1 MLETSEQFTEI
12 AAALASAEA
21 EFKPIEKDSEAEI
34 QGEAKGSGREFRF
47 TFEYASLAS
56 VLEAVRPA
64 LAKHGIAILQPAQH
78 KNEQGAVV
86 VSVQTWLVHKSG
98 QWFRSPVSAFI
109 TAAGDPKKVGIAM
122 TYARRYQISAL
133 LGVAAEE
140 DKDAD
145 GTGQRKETVRRA
157 PPASAT
163 GRSAPPP
170 RERAA
175 ESGGDSA
182 PMTGGSED
190 VARPDPAT
198 VIRAAIAQSDWK
210 TALPAITALGGGPL
224 KEQLK
229 QEYQAAR
236 YGGTNGKGAHS

>member
-12 AAALASAEA
+12 AQALAAAEA
-21 EFKPIEKDSEAEI
+21 EFTAIEKDSEAEI
-34 QGEAKGSGREFRF
+34 QGQAKGSGREFRF
-47 TFEYASLAS
+47 TFEYASLAA

-64 LAKHGIAILQPAQH
+64 LTKHGIAIMQPAQH
-78 KNEQGAVV
+78 KTDQGAVV

-98 QWFRSPVSAFI
+98 QWFRSPVSSFI
-109 TAAGDPKKVGIAM
+109 TAAGDPKNVGIAM
-122 TYARRYQISAL
+122 TYARRYQVSAL

-145 GTGQRKETVRRA
+145 GSGQRKETVRRA
-157 PPASAT
+157 PPAAAS

-170 RERAA
+170 RERA
-175 ESGGDSA
+175 ELGGDSA

-190 VARPDPAT
+190 VARPDSAA
-198 VIRAAIAQSDWK
+198 VIRAAIAQQDWK

-236 YGGTNGKGAHS
+236 YGGANGKGAHS